1 MKQTKKNQTELEKK
15 ANSSPGGVNEDKE
28 FLRTEPLGKL
38 LLRLALPT
46 VAAQLINMLYNI
58 VDRIYI
64 GHIPNIGATAL
75 TGVGVCMP
83 LIMIVSAFAALVGY
97 GGAPRASIFMGKRD
111 KESAE
116 KTLGNCFMLQILISV
131 VLTVVLLIWNRDFLM
146 AFGASES
153 TIEYGVNYMNIYAL
167 GTIFVEITLGMNA
180 FITAQGF
187 AKTGMLSV
195 LIGAVSN
202 IILDP
207 IFIFG
212 FNMDV
217 RGAALATIISQALS
231 CIWVVSFLCGKKTF
245 LRIRRKNLRLVPKI
259 IMPCLALGVATFIM
273 QASESVISVCFNSSL
288 QKYGGDIAVGAMT
301 ILTSVMQF
309 AMLPLQGLGQGAQ
322 PIISYSYGAG
332 DSGRVRAA
340 FKLLLKVSLGY
351 SILLWILVMLL
362 PGGFAAMF
370 TSDPQLMEYT
380 RTALR
385 IYMGAMF
392 LFGIQMAC
400 QMTFNAL
407 GKAKESIV
415 VAVMRKFVLLIPLIY
430 IMPQIMK
437 SNQAMAVYMAEPMA
451 DFLAVTFTAVLFAV
465 QFKKILKG
473 IGKTQG
479 RRLQTEK

>member
-1 MKQTKKNQTELEKK
+1 MRHKEQSTEM
-15 ANSSPGGVNEDKE
+15 NTDKE
-28 FLRTEPLGKL
+28 FLRTEPLGRL
-38 LLRLALPT
+38 LLKLALPT

-64 GHIPNIGATAL
+64 GHIPDIGATAL

-97 GGAPRASIFMGKRD
+97 GGAPRASIFMGKQD

-116 KTLGNCFMLQILISV
+116 KTLGNCFVLQILISV
-131 VLTVVLLIWNRDFLM
+131 VLTIVLLIWNRDFLM
-146 AFGASES
+146 AFGASEN

-195 LIGAVSN
+195 LIGAVAN

-207 IFIFG
+207 VFIFG
-212 FNMDV
+212 FHMDV

-245 LRIRRKNLRLVPKI
+245 LKIRRKNLRLVPKI
-259 IMPCLALGVATFIM
+259 ILPCLALGVATFIM
-273 QASESVISVCFNSSL
+273 QASESVISVCFSSSL

-332 DSGRVRAA
+332 DQDRVRSA

-351 SILLWILVMLL
+351 SVFLWILVMAL

-370 TSDPQLMEYT
+370 TSDTRLMEYT

-385 IYMGAMF
+385 IYMGSMF

-430 IMPQIMK
+430 IMPQILR
-437 SNQAMAVYMAEPMA
+437 SDQTMAVYMAEPIA
-451 DFLAVTFTAVLFAV
+451 DLLAVTFTAVLFGI
-465 QFKKILKG
+465 QFKKILGSMKKNTG
-473 IGKTQG
+473 EKTA
-479 RRLQTEK
+479 K

>member
-1 MKQTKKNQTELEKK
+1 MENKISRIRMRRDRKIVNKAELTRLQRKFE
-15 ANSSPGGVNEDKE
+15 SCVGQ
-28 FLRTEPLGKL
+28 L
-38 LLRLALPT
+38 LSLEHSKT
-46 VAAQLINMLYNI
+46 SAAQLINMLYNI

-64 GHIPNIGATAL
+64 GHIPDIGADAL

-97 GGAPRASIFMGKRD
+97 GGAPRASIFMGKQD

-116 KTLGNCFMLQILISV
+116 KTLGNCFVLQIVISV
-131 VLTVVLLIWNRDFLM
+131 VLTAVLLIWNRDLLM
-146 AFGASES
+146 AFGASKK

-207 IFIFG
+207 VFIFG
-212 FNMDV
+212 FDMDV

-245 LRIRRKNLRLVPKI
+245 LKIMKKNLGLTSRI
-259 IMPCLALGVATFIM
+259 ILPCLALGVATFIM

-322 PIISYSYGAG
+322 PIISYNYGAG
-332 DSGRVRAA
+332 DAGRVRSA

-351 SILLWILVMLL
+351 SALLWILVMLF
-362 PGGFAAMF
+362 PGGFAALF
-370 TSDPQLMEYT
+370 TSDAALMDYT
-380 RTALR
+380 KTALR
-385 IYMGAMF
+385 IYMGSMF
-392 LFGIQMAC
+392 LMGIQMAC

-407 GKAKESIV
+407 GKATESIV

-430 IMPQIMK
+430 ILPLAISSSQTT
-437 SNQAMAVYMAEPMA
+437 AVYLAEPIA
-451 DFLAVTFTAVLFAV
+451 DLVAVTFTAILFAV
-465 QFKKILKG
+465 QFKKTLRKITKA
-473 IGKTQG
+473 Q
-479 RRLQTEK
+479 EKIPA

>member
-1 MKQTKKNQTELEKK
+1 MRHKEQGTEMT
-15 ANSSPGGVNEDKE
+15 ADKE
-28 FLRTEPLGKL
+28 FLRTEPLGGL
-38 LLRLALPT
+38 LLKLALPT

-64 GHIPNIGATAL
+64 GHIPEIGATAL

-97 GGAPRASIFMGKRD
+97 GGAPRASIFMGKQD

-116 KTLGNCFMLQILISV
+116 KTLGNCFVLQILISV
-131 VLTVVLLIWNRDFLM
+131 VLTIVLLIWNRDFLM
-146 AFGASES
+146 AFGASEN

-195 LIGAVSN
+195 LIGAVAN

-245 LRIRRKNLRLVPKI
+245 LKIQRKNLMLVPKI
-259 IMPCLALGVATFIM
+259 ILPCLALGAATFIM
-273 QASESVISVCFNSSL
+273 RASESVISVCFNSSL

-332 DSGRVRAA
+332 DRDRVKAA

-351 SILLWILVMLL
+351 SVLLWILVMAL

-370 TSDPQLMEYT
+370 TSDAQLMEYT

-385 IYMGAMF
+385 IYMGSMF

-430 IMPQIMK
+430 IMPQILR
-437 SNQAMAVYMAEPMA
+437 SDQTMAVYMAEPIA
-451 DFLAVTFTAVLFAV
+451 DLLAVTFTAVLFGI
-465 QFKKILKG
+465 QFKKILGTMKKNTG
-473 IGKTQG
+473 EKTA
-479 RRLQTEK
+479 K